1 MEQSLSPDGL
11 SKRVISRSVISLLS
25 ATRKFRVIFRIAAT
39 SGRMG
44 CNEDCEG
51 WDDDDRRR
59 STCGGPE
66 LRVGSKPLQCDQS
79 RSRPLNAGAIR
90 GNPHW
95 HSCNRHRACD
105 SQSWQQS
112 SRPIQPTI
120 RPEPLMAHSQSAI
133 SSVGANVD
141 DEKSQTR
148 PEHPRNGNTYCGSKH
163 LDRCSFVRVLIRRA

>member
-79 RSRPLNAGAIR
+79 RSRPHNAGAIR
-90 GNPHW
+90 GNTHW
-95 HSCNRHRACD
+95 RNRNRHRACD

-112 SRPIQPTI
+112 RPIQP
-120 RPEPLMAHSQSAI
+120 LSWVLGGWSAI
-133 SSVGANVD
+133 RKLRAVISVSPVIRQQPPIRSPPGSRSGSFQPSFGAW
-141 DEKSQTR
+141 
-148 PEHPRNGNTYCGSKH
+148 
-163 LDRCSFVRVLIRRA
+163 IR